1 MILSCLME
9 FFLLFYNLCARVR
22 RPSHEAVLTYVA
34 FFYGTGGVPPTYFN
48 ILKKSYLQNKKKRAN
63 QTKSLSHDSIS
74 EDREIFAL

>member
-34 FFYGTGGVPPTYFN
+34 FFFYGTGGVPPTDFN
-48 ILKKSYLQNKKKRAN
+48 ILKKELFTEQEKKS
-63 QTKSLSHDSIS
+63 KSN
-74 EDREIFAL
+74 